1 MSSPKSSIISG
12 VVPRLRSVSDS
23 VLHHYNRK
31 DDEEEGDSIDG
42 MKEETGGV
50 TRRWLAAVM
59 VMVAGVA
66 AASR

>member
-31 DDEEEGDSIDG
+31 DDEEGDSIDG
-42 MKEETGGV
+42 MKEESGGV

-59 VMVAGVA
+59 VMVAGTA